1 MRRSHKNGARYGLAV
16 ATTLSL
22 ALAGSGVLSA
32 FGFASPGGASTKS
45 VISGVNARL
54 SARAASSCRGSVGV
68 EAPITGQVA
77 TIGLQQLDWA
87 KYAAVM
93 YNKAHGTHFGVVPE
107 DTQFLPAQA
116 TIVTQN
122 LVSNSSV
129 LDVVGPSSSAEVE
142 AIGPIMKRANMAFV
156 ASSATTDSLFNGQ
169 YPTFFSVVAKNGQ
182 EGPYDAKFIAKTLN
196 AKNVAVVDDES
207 GYSIALA
214 NLAQGIFKADHVSYT
229 RVSVNQTMIDYA
241 AVIATIPS
249 NVTVAYLP
257 WQVAGNAELFA
268 QQLIQAHR
276 TITIVGSDGIASPS
290 EFYANGDYVTAFS
303 PDLTQ
308 TKADASLIKNY
319 LATYHGVVGT
329 YGPPEYV
336 AMQVAL
342 SAISSACKS
351 GKPTRS
357 SVLKAMHKTDLST
370 SLLGTRIAFNKRGF
384 ISNAKFYI
392 FKVKNK
398 NYVGVN

>member
-1 MRRSHKNGARYGLAV
+1 MA
-16 ATTLSL
+16 LSL
-22 ALAGSGVLSA
+22 ALAASGVLSV
-32 FGFASPGGASTKS
+32 FGTASPSGASTRG
-45 VISGVNARL
+45 VVSGVDTHL
-54 SARAASSCRGSVGV
+54 SPLAASSCSGSVGV
-68 EAPITGQVA
+68 EAPITGAVA

-87 KYAAVM
+87 KYAAVL
-93 YNKAHGTHFGVVPE
+93 YNKAHGTHFGVISE
-107 DTQFLPAQA
+107 DTQFEPAQA

-129 LDVVGPSSSAEVE
+129 LDIVGPSSSAEVE
-142 AIGPIMKRANMAFV
+142 AIGPIMKRADMAFV
-156 ASSATTDSLFNGQ
+156 ASSATTDSLFDGQ

-182 EGPYDAKFIAKTLN
+182 EGPYDAKFIAKTLK
-196 AKNVAVVDDES
+196 AENVAVVDDES
-207 GYSIALA
+207 GYSVSLA
-214 NLAQGIFKADHVSYT
+214 NLAQSTFKADHVNYT
-229 RVSVNQTMIDYA
+229 RLSVNQTEIDYA

-276 TITIVGSDGIASPS
+276 KITIVGSDGIASPS

-303 PDLTQ
+303 PDTTQ

-342 SAISSACKS
+342 SAISSACNS

-357 SVLKAMHKTDLST
+357 SVLKAIHKTDLPT
-370 SLLGTRIAFNKRGF
+370 SLLGTQIAFNKHGY

-392 FKVKNK
+392 FKVQNK
-398 NYVGVN
+398 KYVEVN